1 MKREKVLV
9 AERSTFMRIMV
20 TTALEKLGFEVLGTA
35 KDGEDAVAKYMEL
48 KPDIALVD
56 IGLEGIDGIE
66 VTRRIVQDDPAAVV
80 IMLIIESTDIPDIIV
95 EAVRAGAKGYIKKP
109 LSEAEIEKR
118 ISGALGRS

>member
-48 KPDIALVD
+48 KPDITLLD
-56 IGLEGIDGIE
+56 IGLDGLDGIE
-66 VTRRIVQDDPAAVV
+66 VTRKIVQEDPAAVV
-80 IMLIIESTDIPDIIV
+80 IMLIMESTDIPDIIV

-118 ISGALGRS
+118 ISGALERS

>member
-20 TTALEKLGFEVLGTA
+20 TTALERLGFEVVGMA
-35 KDGEDAVAKYMEL
+35 KDGEDAVTKYMEL
-48 KPDIALVD
+48 KPDITLVD

-66 VTRRIVQDDPAAVV
+66 VTRRIVKEDPAALV
-80 IMLIIESTDIPDIIV
+80 LILIAESIDIPDIIV

-109 LSEAEIEKR
+109 LSETEIEKR

>member
-20 TTALEKLGFEVLGTA
+20 TTALEKLGFDVLGTA

-48 KPDIALVD
+48 KPDIVLVD
-56 IGLEGIDGIE
+56 IGLDSVDGIE
-66 VTRRIVQDDPAAVV
+66 VTRKIVQDDPAAVV
-80 IMLIIESTDIPDIIV
+80 IMLIMESTDIPDIIV

>member
-35 KDGEDAVAKYMEL
+35 KDGEDAVAKYKEL
-48 KPDIALVD
+48 KPDITLLD
-56 IGLEGIDGIE
+56 IGLDGLDGIE
-66 VTRRIVQDDPAAVV
+66 VTRKIVQDDPAAVV
-80 IMLIIESTDIPDIIV
+80 IMLIMESTDIPDIIV

-118 ISGALGRS
+118 ISGALERS

>member
-48 KPDIALVD
+48 KPDITLLD
-56 IGLEGIDGIE
+56 IGLDGLDGIE
-66 VTRRIVQDDPAAVV
+66 VTRKIVQEDPAAVV
-80 IMLIIESTDIPDIIV
+80 IMLIMESTDIPDIIV

>member
-35 KDGEDAVAKYMEL
+35 KDGEDAVAKYKEL
-48 KPDIALVD
+48 KPDITLLD
-56 IGLEGIDGIE
+56 IGLDGLDGIE
-66 VTRRIVQDDPAAVV
+66 VTRKIVQEDPAAVV
-80 IMLIIESTDIPDIIV
+80 IMLIMESTDIPDIIV

-118 ISGALGRS
+118 ISGALERS

>member
-56 IGLEGIDGIE
+56 IGLDGLDGIE

-80 IMLIIESTDIPDIIV
+80 IMLIMESTDIPDIIV

>member
-35 KDGEDAVAKYMEL
+35 KDGEDAVAKYKEL
-48 KPDIALVD
+48 KPDITLLD
-56 IGLEGIDGIE
+56 IGLDGLDGIE
-66 VTRRIVQDDPAAVV
+66 VTRKIVQDDPAAVV
-80 IMLIIESTDIPDIIV
+80 IMLIMESTDIPDIIV